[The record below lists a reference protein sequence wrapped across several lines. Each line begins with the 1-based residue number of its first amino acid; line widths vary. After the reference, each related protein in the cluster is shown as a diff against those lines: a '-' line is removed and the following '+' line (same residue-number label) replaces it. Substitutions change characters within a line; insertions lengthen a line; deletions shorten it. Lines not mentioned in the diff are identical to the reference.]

1 MRLKIVHAVGR
12 IFVDVPVE
20 LDMPEDPALADVIQV
35 LTAAAAAARAVT
47 PEGQFAGLAIVD
59 GDPRDWIVDGR
70 AANGKPWRREV
81 RAMCE
86 GEAAFQALVAVL
98 EDSRA
103 VRVSDVARLVEAMR
117 RLTVEAVLP
126 EDSTPAP

>member
-20 LDMPEDPALADVIQV
+20 LDMREDPALADFIEV
-35 LTAAAAAARAVT
+35 LPAAAAAARAVN
-47 PEGQFAGLAIVD
+47 PEGHFAGLEIVD
-59 GDPRDWIVDGR
+59 GHPRDWTVDGR
-70 AANGKPWRREV
+70 AANGKAWSREV

-86 GEAAFQALVAVL
+86 GEAAFQALVVVL
-98 EDSRA
+98 EESRA
-103 VRVSDVARLVEAMR
+103 VRVSDVERLAEAMR

-126 EDSTPAP
+126 EAAAPAP

>member
-20 LDMPEDPALADVIQV
+20 IDMPEDPALADFIQV
-35 LTAAAAAARAVT
+35 LPAAAEAARAEN
-47 PEGQFAGLAIVD
+47 PEGHFAGLEIVD

-86 GEAAFQALVAVL
+86 GEAAFQALIAVL
-98 EDSRA
+98 EESRA
-103 VRVSDVARLVEAMR
+103 VRVSDVAHLVAAMR

-126 EDSTPAP
+126 EASAPAP